1 MSRHEEEQQKTA
13 QETYEAYGEYQYH
26 YQSAEAQ
33 ADAVLR
39 AKKKHKKHQTHGFF
53 KFLIFLCVLSVGLVV
68 VQETVFRLETV
79 YVIGNESK
87 TPQQIVT
94 VSGLVRGRNMLSIE
108 EEEIAQ
114 AIARDHT
121 LIFKGIQKEY
131 PGTIYLYIEER
142 KTVAAMQWLGMLYT
156 LDAQGLVMAEK
167 NSATLPQGLP
177 VVNGFGAGA
186 VHVGQMLNVR
196 DPRQLQAYQT
206 IMYEMSQQLC
216 FDQFSEVNLSDPD
229 NLYLVT
235 VEGVTVRAGD
245 ASHMEQKIGAVR
257 TAMAYLRQLGKV
269 GGILDV
275 TKPADTKYMP
285 EDGQ

>member
-1 MSRHEEEQQKTA
+1 MSKNREQQPSA
-13 QETYEAYGEYQYH
+13 QESYEAYGEYKYD
-26 YQSAEAQ
+26 YQPAQSQAEAVQ
-33 ADAVLR
+33 R
-39 AKKKHKKHQTHGFF
+39 AKSRYRRNRNGGFF
-53 KFLIFLCVLSVGLVV
+53 KFLIFLCILSVGLIV

-79 YVIGNESK
+79 YVVGNEEK
-87 TPQQIVT
+87 TPQQVVT

-108 EEEIAQ
+108 ESEVAAAMEQ
-114 AIARDHT
+114 DHT
-121 LIFKGIQKEY
+121 LIFKGIEKEY

-186 VHVGQMLNVR
+186 ISVGHMLNVR
-196 DPRQLQAYQT
+196 DPRQLEAYQT

-257 TAMAYLRQLGKV
+257 TAMGYLRQLGKV

-285 EDGQ
+285 ENGQ

>member
-39 AKKKHKKHQTHGFF
+39 AKKKHKKRQTHGFF
-53 KFLIFLCVLSVGLVV
+53 KFLFFLCVLSVGLVV

-257 TAMAYLRQLGKV
+257 TAMGYLRQLGKV